1 MLNVYYENIKHKDK
15 NKVIALSIIYVLIA
29 SAVIMFFDYSTTAI
43 AVAASAAL
51 IATAMTANNYNKD
64 DKEYYATSSNAY
76 STIIQN
82 RHQIALHEAGHA
94 LVRMSF
100 FPKSTEIDLMTR
112 THDEH
117 GNVSLMNVNNFTDDE
132 KKQLT
137 KKFGITG
144 YHAIEGYFTFA
155 GQAAERFIDPE
166 RLTEPK
172 FHGFDDIDLQI
183 KKHDK
188 AYLRKNMYAFLNDN
202 FDILFEIQKMILT
215 TDRKFVDYSDF
226 GCLIHRIKN
235 RELLT
240 KLEKD
245 V

>member
-15 NKVIALSIIYVLIA
+15 NKVIALSITYVLIA
-29 SAVIMFFDYSTTAI
+29 VAVIIFFNYNTTAI

-51 IATAMTANNYNKD
+51 IAIALTTNNYNKD
-64 DKEYYATSSNAY
+64 DKEYYATNANAY

-82 RHQIALHEAGHA
+82 RHKIALHEAGHA

-100 FPKSTEIDLMTR
+100 FPRTTEIDLMTR
-112 THDEH
+112 EHDEH
-117 GNVSLMNVNNFTDDE
+117 GNVSLMNVNNFNDDE

-144 YHAIEGYFTFA
+144 YYAIEGYFIFA
-155 GQAAERFIDPE
+155 GQAAERFISDPQ
-166 RLTEPK
+166 
-172 FHGFDDIDLQI
+172 FHGFDDIDLKI

-188 AYLRKNMYAFLNDN
+188 AYLRKNMQFFLNDN
-202 FDILFEIQKMILT
+202 LDLLLEIQRMILT
-215 TDRKFVDYSDF
+215 TDRKFVDYNDF